1 MPLPPNFLDELRART
16 PLPPLI
22 GRKVKLA
29 RNGRQWKC
37 CCPFHN
43 EKTPS
48 FYVYDD
54 HYHCFG
60 CGQHGDA
67 IGFTMQTEGLP
78 FREAVERLAHEAGLE
93 VPKESPRQAAREAR
107 ARDLHDVLAAAAE
120 VMQRALHAPEGR
132 PGLEYLRK
140 RGLTEET
147 IARFGLG
154 WSGAGRGALAAE
166 LRPLGIEPRQLAEA
180 GLTKAAEGRDGAYSD
195 FFYNRVMFPIRDK
208 RGRIVSFGGRILGD
222 GQPKY
227 LNGPET
233 DVFSKRRTLYGLDMA
248 REAVFRGKAE
258 LIVAEGYMDV
268 IALHQA
274 GFEGAVAPL
283 GTALTPEQME
293 EIWRITPEPILCLD
307 GDAAGLR
314 AAARSAEMVL
324 PLLGTE
330 RTLHFATLPQGKD
343 PDDLIGA
350 KGPAGFRAVLEAKKP
365 LSVALYDLMADG
377 RPLATPEGRAAFRN
391 DLAAAASRIPDKA
404 LAAEY
409 RRALLDRFF
418 ESTRPQRPQRD
429 QGFRAGGEG
438 GFSRRGGKAFR
449 PPPRLP
455 PRVAPE
461 AESTRMEQ
469 ARCLLAITLAH
480 PWLLSEVEEAFA
492 LLDLPHGHPSAL
504 QAAMLAWHAGQ
515 VMAEETEGLTE
526 ASNDGAASLDSADL
540 LSHLDMTGLDE
551 ARAWVMRAT
560 GLPREAGA
568 DAQPGETLAG
578 WWHFFG
584 FLRGEGAL
592 VEDLVAAGRELET
605 ANDAAAQARVIRLSQ
620 ALSALRRGETGLEDG
635 AEGATP

>member
-1 MPLPPNFLDELRART
+1 MALPPNFLDELRART

-22 GRKVKLA
+22 GRKVKLT
-29 RNGRQWKC
+29 RNGRQWKG

-78 FREAVERLAHEAGLE
+78 FRDAVERLAGEAGLE
-93 VPKESPRQAAREAR
+93 VPKESPRQVAREAR
-107 ARDLHDVLAAAAE
+107 ARDLHDVLEAAAE
-120 VMQRALHAPEGR
+120 AMQRRLQSPEGR
-132 PGLEYLRK
+132 QALDYLK
-140 RGLTEET
+140 NRGLTDGT

-166 LRPLGIEPRQLAEA
+166 LKPLGIEPRQLAEA
-180 GLTKAAEGRDGAYSD
+180 GLVKPAEGREGSYND
-195 FFYNRVMFPIRDK
+195 FFYNRVMFPIRDR

-248 REAVFRGKAE
+248 REAVFRGKAR
-258 LIVAEGYMDV
+258 LVVAEGYMDV

-293 EIWRITPEPILCLD
+293 EIWRVTPEPVLCLD

-314 AAARSAEMVL
+314 AAARTAEMVL
-324 PLLGTE
+324 PLVGTE
-330 RTLHFATLPQGKD
+330 RSLHFATLPTGQD
-343 PDDLIGA
+343 PDDLIGK
-350 KGPAGFRAVLEAKKP
+350 KGPAAFQAVLEAAKP

-377 RPLATPEGRAAFRN
+377 RPLGTPEGRAAFRN
-391 DLAAAASRIPDKA
+391 DLAAAAGRIPDKS

-409 RRALLDRFF
+409 RSALLNRFF
-418 ESTRPQRPQRD
+418 ETTRPPRPQRQ
-429 QGFRAGGEG
+429 AGG
-438 GFSRRGGKAFR
+438 GFGPRNGNRPGFK

-455 PRVAPE
+455 PRAPPE
-461 AESTRMEQ
+461 AGNTRLEQ
-469 ARCLLAITLAH
+469 ARCLLAIMLAH
-480 PWLLSEVEEAFA
+480 PWLLNEVEEAFA
-492 LLDLPHGHPSAL
+492 LLELPHGLASAL
-504 QAAMLAWHAGQ
+504 QAALLAWHADR
-515 VMAEETEGLTE
+515 ALTE
-526 ASNDGAASLDSADL
+526 VLDGETTLLESAEL
-540 LSHLDMTGLDE
+540 MTHLHATGLDE
-551 ARAWVMRAT
+551 AREWVMRAT
-560 GLPREAGA
+560 GLPREASP
-568 DAQPGETLAG
+568 DAQPGEALDG

-592 VEDLVAAGRELET
+592 VEDLVAAGRDLVA

-635 AEGATP
+635 AEGANP

>member
-1 MPLPPNFLDELRART
+1 MALPPSFLDELRART
-16 PLPPLI
+16 PLAPLI
-22 GRKVKLA
+22 GRRVRLT
-29 RNGRQWKC
+29 RNGRQWKG

-67 IGFTMQTEGLP
+67 IGFTMQTEGLQ
-78 FREAVERLAHEAGLE
+78 FREAIERLAGEAGLE
-93 VPKESPRQAAREAR
+93 VPRESPRQVAREAR
-107 ARDLHDVLAAAAE
+107 AKDIHEVLQAACEA
-120 VMQRALHAPEGR
+120 MQRRLHGAEGR
-132 PGLEYLRK
+132 PALDYLRR
-140 RGLTEET
+140 RGLTDGT

-154 WSGAGRGALAAE
+154 WSGGGRGALAAD
-166 LRPLGIEPRQLAEA
+166 LAPLGIEPRQLAEA
-180 GLTKAAEGRDGAYSD
+180 GLTKPAEGREGAFND
-195 FFYNRVMFPIRDK
+195 FFYNRVMFPIRDR

-248 REAVFRGKAE
+248 REAVFRGKAR

-274 GFEGAVAPL
+274 GFEGAIAPL

-293 EIWRITPEPILCLD
+293 EIWRVTPEPVLCLD

-314 AAARSAEMVL
+314 AAARASEMVL
-324 PLLGTE
+324 PLIGTE
-330 RTLHFATLPQGKD
+330 RTLHFATLPLGQD
-343 PDDLIGA
+343 PDDLIGK
-350 KGPAGFRAVLEAKKP
+350 KGAAGFEAVLAAARP
-365 LSVALYDLMADG
+365 LSTALYDLMSEG
-377 RPLATPEGRAAFRN
+377 RALGTPEGRAAFRN
-391 DLAAAASRIPDKA
+391 DLAAAAGRISDKS

-409 RRALLDRFF
+409 RKALLDRFF
-418 ESTRPQRPQRD
+418 ESARPQRPARQPFTPGPRK
-429 QGFRAGGEG
+429 GG
-438 GFSRRGGKAFR
+438 APFR

-455 PRVAPE
+455 PRAAPK
-461 AESTRMEQ
+461 AGHARVEQ

-480 PWLLSEVEEAFA
+480 PWLLDEVEEAFA

-504 QAAMLAWHAGQ
+504 QAGLLAWHAGR
-515 VMAEETEGLTE
+515 ALTDVSE
-526 ASNDGAASLDSADL
+526 ADGASLDSADL
-540 LSHLDMTGLDE
+540 VDHLNETGLEE
-551 ARAWVMRAT
+551 ARAWVMGAT
-560 GLPREAGA
+560 GLPREASP
-568 DAQPGETLAG
+568 DAQPAEALDG

-592 VEDLVAAGRELET
+592 VEDLEAAGRDLVA

-620 ALSALRRGETGLEDG
+620 ALSALRRGETGLEAG
-635 AEGATP
+635 LESGVGSASP

>member
-1 MPLPPNFLDELRART
+1 MALPPNFLDELRART

-22 GRKVKLA
+22 GRKVKLT
-29 RNGRQWKC
+29 RNGRQWKG

-93 VPKESPRQAAREAR
+93 VPKESPRQAAREAK
-107 ARDLHDVLAAAAE
+107 ARTLHDVLAAAAE
-120 VMQRALHAPEGR
+120 VMQRQLHSPEGR
-132 PGLEYLRK
+132 EGLDYLRR
-140 RGLTEET
+140 RGLTDET

-166 LRPLGIEPRQLAEA
+166 LKLLGIEPRQLAEA
-180 GLTKAAEGRDGAYSD
+180 GLLKPAEGREGAYND
-195 FFYNRVMFPIRDK
+195 FFYNRVMFPIRDR

-293 EIWRITPEPILCLD
+293 EIWKVTPAPILCLD
-307 GDAAGLR
+307 ADAAGIR
-314 AAARSAEMVL
+314 AAARTAEMIL

-330 RTLHFATLPQGKD
+330 RTLHFATVEGGKD
-343 PDDLIGA
+343 PDELIRA
-350 KGPAGFRAVLEAKKP
+350 KGPAAFEGVLRAKKP
-365 LSVALYDLMADG
+365 FSAALYDLMSSD
-377 RPLATPEGRAAFRN
+377 RPLGTPEGRAAFRN

-418 ESTRPQRPQRD
+418 ESTRPPRPQRTGGGGGGGFLPRGAR
-429 QGFRAGGEG
+429 QGF
-438 GFSRRGGKAFR
+438 K

-455 PRVAPE
+455 PRPSPAIE
-461 AESTRMEQ
+461 ATRIEQ

-480 PWLLSEVEEAFA
+480 PWLLNEVEEAFA
-492 LLDLPHGHPSAL
+492 LLELPHGHPSAL
-504 QAAMLAWHAGQ
+504 QAALLAWHADQ
-515 VMAEETEGLTE
+515 ALMEEAQGLTE
-526 ASNDGAASLDSADL
+526 PSNGGDSSLDSADL
-540 LSHLDMTGLDE
+540 VAHLDATGLNE

-560 GLPREAGA
+560 GLPREASP

-592 VEDLVAAGRELET
+592 VEDLEEAVRESKA
-605 ANDAAAQARVIRLSQ
+605 ANDAVAHSRVIRLSL

-635 AEGATP
+635 ADSATP

>member
-1 MPLPPNFLDELRART
+1 MALPPNFLDELRART

-22 GRKVKLA
+22 GRKVKLT
-29 RNGRQWKC
+29 RNGRQWKG

-120 VMQRALHAPEGR
+120 AMQRRLYAPEGR
-132 PGLEYLRK
+132 QALDYLK
-140 RGLTEET
+140 NRGLTDAT

-154 WSGAGRGALAAE
+154 WSGSGRGALAAE
-166 LRPLGIEPRQLAEA
+166 LKPLGIEPGQLAEA
-180 GLTKAAEGRDGAYSD
+180 GLTKPAEGREGAYND

-248 REAVFRGKAE
+248 REAVFRGKAR

-283 GTALTPEQME
+283 GTALTPEQIE
-293 EIWRITPEPILCLD
+293 EIWRVTPEPVLCLD

-324 PLLGTE
+324 PLLGTD
-330 RTLHFATLPQGKD
+330 RTLHFATLPQGQD
-343 PDDLIGA
+343 PDDLIGR
-350 KGPAGFRAVLEAKKP
+350 KGAAGFEAVLTTAKP
-365 LSVALYDLMADG
+365 LSTALYDLMADG
-377 RPLATPEGRAAFRN
+377 RPLGSPEGRAAFRN
-391 DLAAAASRIPDKA
+391 DLAAAAGRIPDKS

-418 ESTRPQRPQRD
+418 ESTRPQRPQRP
-429 QGFRAGGEG
+429 AGGN
-438 GFSRRGGKAFR
+438 GFSPRPGSRPGFK

-455 PRVAPE
+455 PRTAPE
-461 AESTRMEQ
+461 AGNTRLEQ
-469 ARCLLAITLAH
+469 VRCLLAITLAH
-480 PWLLSEVEEAFA
+480 PWLLNEVEEAFA
-492 LLDLPHGHPSAL
+492 LLELPHGHPSAL
-504 QAAMLAWHAGQ
+504 QAALLAWHAGL
-515 VMAEETEGLTE
+515 ALTE
-526 ASNDGAASLDSADL
+526 VSNSDAGSLDSADL
-540 LSHLDMTGLDE
+540 VAHLDATGLKE
-551 ARAWVMRAT
+551 ARNWVMRAT
-560 GLPREAGA
+560 GLPREASP
-568 DAQPGETLAG
+568 DAHPGETLDG

-592 VEDLVAAGRELET
+592 VEDLVAAGRDLVA

-620 ALSALRRGETGLEDG
+620 ALSALRRGETGLEDS
-635 AEGATP
+635 AEGASP

>member
-29 RNGRQWKC
+29 RNGRQWKG

-67 IGFTMQTEGLP
+67 IGFTMGTEGLA

-93 VPKESPRQAAREAR
+93 VPKESPRQAAREAK
-107 ARDLHDVLAAAAE
+107 ARTLHDVLAAAAE
-120 VMQRALHAPEGR
+120 HMARQLRAPEGR
-132 PGLEYLRK
+132 EGLDYLRR
-140 RGLTEET
+140 RGLTDET
-147 IARFGLG
+147 IERFGLG
-154 WSGAGRGALAAE
+154 WSGAGRGALSAA
-166 LRPLGIEPRQLAEA
+166 LKPLDIEPRQLAEA
-180 GLTKAAEGRDGAYSD
+180 GLVKPVEGRDGAYND
-195 FFYNRVMFPIRDK
+195 FFYNRVMFPIRDR

-233 DVFSKRRTLYGLDMA
+233 DVFAKRRTLYGLDLA

-283 GTALTPEQME
+283 GTALTQEQME
-293 EIWRITPEPILCLD
+293 EIWKVTPAPILCLD
-307 GDAAGLR
+307 ADAAGMR

-330 RTLHFATLPQGKD
+330 RTLHFATVEGGKD
-343 PDDLIGA
+343 PDELIRA
-350 KGPAGFRAVLEAKKP
+350 KGPAAFKAVLDARKP
-365 LSVALYDLMADG
+365 LSTALYDLMADG
-377 RPLATPEGRAAFRN
+377 RPLGTPEGRAAFRN
-391 DLAAAASRIPDKA
+391 DLVAAAGQIPDKS

-409 RRALLDRFF
+409 RSALLDRFF
-418 ESTRPQRPQRD
+418 QSTRRPREA
-429 QGFRAGGEG
+429 RPAGGS
-438 GFSRRGGKAFR
+438 FSAASSSRGSRQPFR
-449 PPPRLP
+449 PPVRLP
-455 PRVAPE
+455 PRQAPE
-461 AESTRMEQ
+461 QEATRKEQ

-480 PWLLSEVEEAFA
+480 PWLLNEVEEAFA
-492 LLDLPHGHPSAL
+492 LLDLPHGHPAAL
-504 QAAMLAWHAGQ
+504 QAALLAWHAG
-515 VMAEETEGLTE
+515 VALTE
-526 ASNDGAASLDSADL
+526 ASDGGAGSLDSADL
-540 LSHLDMTGLDE
+540 VSHLQKTGLEE
-551 ARAWVMRAT
+551 ARGWVIRAT
-560 GLPREAGA
+560 GLPREAGP
-568 DAQPGETLAG
+568 DAQPGEALAG

-592 VEDLVAAGRELET
+592 VEDLEEARRELEAGNT
-605 ANDAAAQARVIRLSQ
+605 AAQARVVSLSRTLL
-620 ALSALRRGETGLEDG
+620 AYRSGETGLEDG
-635 AEGATP
+635 AEGASA

>member
-22 GRKVKLA
+22 GRKVKLT
-29 RNGRQWKC
+29 RNGRQWKG

-120 VMQRALHAPEGR
+120 AMQRWLRAPEGR
-132 PGLEYLRK
+132 QGLEYLQR
-140 RGLTEET
+140 RGLTAET
-147 IARFGLG
+147 IDRFGLG
-154 WSGAGRGALAAE
+154 WSGSGRGALAEA
-166 LRPLGIEPRQLAEA
+166 LKPLGIEPRQLAEA
-180 GLTKAAEGRDGAYSD
+180 GLSKPVEGREGAFND
-195 FFYNRVMFPIRDK
+195 FFYNRVIFPIRDK

-248 REAVFRGKAE
+248 REAVFRGKAR

-293 EIWRITPEPILCLD
+293 EIWRVTPEPVLCLD

-330 RTLHFATLPQGKD
+330 RTLHFATLPTGQD
-343 PDDLIGA
+343 PDDLIGQ
-350 KGPAGFRAVLEAKKP
+350 KGPGAFQAVLDAARP

-377 RPLATPEGRAAFRN
+377 RPLGTPEGRAAFRN
-391 DLAAAASRIPDKA
+391 DLAAAAGRIPDKA

-418 ESTRPQRPQRD
+418 ESARPQRPQR
-429 QGFRAGGEG
+429 APGGGG
-438 GFSRRGGKAFR
+438 GFAPRGGGGRPGFR

-455 PRVAPE
+455 PRVVPE
-461 AESTRMEQ
+461 AGNTRLEQ
-469 ARCLLAITLAH
+469 ARCLLAIILAH
-480 PWLLSEVEEAFA
+480 PWLLNEVEEAFA
-492 LLDLPHGHPSAL
+492 LLELPHGHPSAL
-504 QAAMLAWHAGQ
+504 QAALLAWHAGL
-515 VMAEETEGLTE
+515 VLTE
-526 ASNDGAASLDSADL
+526 ASNESTSSLDSADL
-540 LSHLDMTGLDE
+540 VAHLDATGLDE

-560 GLPREAGA
+560 GLPREASP
-568 DAQPGETLAG
+568 DAQPGETLDG

-592 VEDLVAAGRELET
+592 VEDLVEARRELET
-605 ANDAAAQARVIRLSQ
+605 TNEVAAQARVIRLSQ
-620 ALSALRRGETGLEDG
+620 ALSALRRGETGLE
-635 AEGATP
+635 EGATSATP

>member
-1 MPLPPNFLDELRART
+1 MALPPNFLDELRART
-16 PLPPLI
+16 PLAPLI
-22 GRKVKLA
+22 GRRVRLT
-29 RNGRQWKC
+29 RNGRQWKG

-67 IGFTMQTEGLP
+67 IGFTMQTEGLQ
-78 FREAVERLAHEAGLE
+78 FREAIERLAGEAGLE
-93 VPKESPRQAAREAR
+93 VPRESPRQVAREAR
-107 ARDLHDVLAAAAE
+107 AKDIHEVLQAACEA
-120 VMQRALHAPEGR
+120 MQRRLRGVEGR
-132 PGLEYLRK
+132 PALDYLRR
-140 RGLTEET
+140 RGLTDET

-154 WSGAGRGALAAE
+154 WSGGGRGALASD
-166 LRPLGIEPRQLAEA
+166 LKPLGIEPRQLAEA
-180 GLTKAAEGRDGAYSD
+180 GLTKPAEGREGAFND
-195 FFYNRVMFPIRDK
+195 FFYNRVMFPIRDR

-248 REAVFRGKAE
+248 REAVFRGKAR

-293 EIWRITPEPILCLD
+293 EIWRVTPEPVLCLD

-314 AAARSAEMVL
+314 AAARASEMVL
-324 PLLGTE
+324 PLIGTE
-330 RTLHFATLPQGKD
+330 RTLHFATLPLGQD
-343 PDDLIGA
+343 PDDLIGK
-350 KGPAGFRAVLEAKKP
+350 KGAAGFEAVLAGARP
-365 LSVALYDLMADG
+365 LSTALYDLMAEG
-377 RPLATPEGRAAFRN
+377 RALGTPEGRAAFRN
-391 DLAAAASRIPDKA
+391 DLAAAAGRISDKS

-418 ESTRPQRPQRD
+418 ESARPQRPARQPFTPGPRKN
-429 QGFRAGGEG
+429 GAP
-438 GFSRRGGKAFR
+438 FR
-449 PPPRLP
+449 PPTRLP
-455 PRVAPE
+455 PRAAPE
-461 AESTRMEQ
+461 AGHARMEQ

-480 PWLLSEVEEAFA
+480 PWLLDEVEEAFA
-492 LLDLPHGHPSAL
+492 LLDLPHGNPAAL
-504 QAAMLAWHAGQ
+504 QAGLLAWHAGRALTD
-515 VMAEETEGLTE
+515 VSEAEG
-526 ASNDGAASLDSADL
+526 ASLDSADL
-540 LSHLDMTGLDE
+540 VDHLNETGLEE
-551 ARAWVMRAT
+551 ARAWVMGAT
-560 GLPREAGA
+560 GLPREASP
-568 DAQPGETLAG
+568 DAQPAEALDG

-592 VEDLVAAGRELET
+592 VEDLEAAGRDLVA

-620 ALSALRRGETGLEDG
+620 ALSALRRGETGLEAG
-635 AEGATP
+635 LESGVGSASP

>member
-1 MPLPPNFLDELRART
+1 MALPPNFLDELRART

-29 RNGRQWKC
+29 RNGRQWKG

-54 HYHCFG
+54 HFHCFG

-120 VMQRALHAPEGR
+120 TMQRALFAPEGR
-132 PGLEYLRK
+132 PALDYLK
-140 RGLTEET
+140 NRGLTDAT

-166 LRPLGIEPRQLAEA
+166 LKPLGIEPRQLAEA
-180 GLTKAAEGRDGAYSD
+180 GLTKPAEGREGAYND

-248 REAVFRGKAE
+248 REAVFRGKAR

-293 EIWRITPEPILCLD
+293 EIWRVTPEPVLCLD
-307 GDAAGLR
+307 ADAAGLR

-324 PLLGTE
+324 PLLGTD
-330 RTLHFATLPQGKD
+330 RTLRFATVQGGKD
-343 PDDLIGA
+343 PDELIRA
-350 KGPAGFRAVLEAKKP
+350 KGPAAFQAVLDSAKP
-365 LSVALYDLMADG
+365 LSIALYDLMADG
-377 RPLATPEGRAAFRN
+377 RPLSTPEGRAAFRN
-391 DLAAAASRIPDKA
+391 DLAAAAGRIPDKS
-404 LAAEY
+404 LASEY
-409 RRALLDRFF
+409 RSALLNRFF
-418 ESTRPQRPQRD
+418 ESARPQRPQRP
-429 QGFRAGGEG
+429 QGGEG
-438 GFSRRGGKAFR
+438 SFRRGSRPGFK

-480 PWLLSEVEEAFA
+480 PWLLGEVEEAFA
-492 LLDLPHGHPSAL
+492 LLDLPHGHPSAI
-504 QAAMLAWHAGQ
+504 QAAMLAWHAEAALAGE
-515 VMAEETEGLTE
+515 ARGLTE
-526 ASNDGAASLDSADL
+526 ASNPGLTSLDSGDL
-540 LSHLDMTGLDE
+540 VAHLDATGLQE
-551 ARAWVMRAT
+551 ARDWVLRAT
-560 GLPREAGA
+560 GLPREAGP

-620 ALSALRRGETGLEDG
+620 ALSALRRGETGLE
-635 AEGATP
+635 EGADGVTP

>member
-1 MPLPPNFLDELRART
+1 MALPPNFLDELRART

-22 GRKVKLA
+22 GRKVKLT
-29 RNGRQWKC
+29 RNGRQWKG

-78 FREAVERLAHEAGLE
+78 FREAVERLAGEAGLE
-93 VPKESPRQAAREAR
+93 VPKESPRQVAREAR
-107 ARDLHDVLAAAAE
+107 ARDLHDVLQAAAE
-120 VMQRALHAPEGR
+120 AMQRRLQSPEGR
-132 PGLEYLRK
+132 QALDYLK
-140 RGLTEET
+140 NRGLTDET

-166 LRPLGIEPRQLAEA
+166 LNPLGIEPRQLAEA
-180 GLTKAAEGRDGAYSD
+180 GLVKPAEGREGFND
-195 FFYNRVMFPIRDK
+195 FFYNRVMFPIRDR

-248 REAVFRGKAE
+248 REAVFRGKSR

-274 GFEGAVAPL
+274 GFDGAVAPL

-293 EIWRITPEPILCLD
+293 EIWRVTPEPVLCLD

-314 AAARSAEMVL
+314 AAARTAEMVL
-324 PLLGTE
+324 PLVGTE
-330 RTLHFATLPQGKD
+330 RSLHFATLPTGQD
-343 PDDLIGA
+343 PDDLIGK
-350 KGPAGFRAVLEAKKP
+350 KGPTAFQAVLGAAKP

-377 RPLATPEGRAAFRN
+377 RPLGTPEGRAAFRN
-391 DLAAAASRIPDKA
+391 DLAAAAGRIPDKS

-409 RRALLDRFF
+409 RSALLNRFF
-418 ESTRPQRPQRD
+418 ETTRPPRPQRQ
-429 QGFRAGGEG
+429 AGG
-438 GFSRRGGKAFR
+438 GFGPRNGNRPGFK

-455 PRVAPE
+455 PRAPPE
-461 AESTRMEQ
+461 AGNTRLEQ
-469 ARCLLAITLAH
+469 ARCLLAIMLAH
-480 PWLLSEVEEAFA
+480 PWLLNEVEEAFA
-492 LLDLPHGHPSAL
+492 LLELPHGHPSAL
-504 QAAMLAWHAGQ
+504 QAALLAWHADQ
-515 VMAEETEGLTE
+515 VLTE
-526 ASNDGAASLDSADL
+526 VSEGETALLDSAEL
-540 LSHLDMTGLDE
+540 MTHLHSTGLDE
-551 ARAWVMRAT
+551 ARDWVMRAT
-560 GLPREAGA
+560 GLPREASS
-568 DAQPGETLAG
+568 DAQPGETLDG

-592 VEDLVAAGRELET
+592 VEDLVAAGRDLVA
-605 ANDAAAQARVIRLSQ
+605 ANDAGAQARVIRLSQ

-635 AEGATP
+635 AEGANP

>member
-1 MPLPPNFLDELRART
+1 MALPPNFLDELRART
-16 PLPPLI
+16 PLPSVI
-22 GRKVKLA
+22 GRKVKLT
-29 RNGRQWKC
+29 RNGRQWKG

-107 ARDLHDVLAAAAE
+107 AKDLNEVLAGAAE
-120 VMQRALHAPEGR
+120 IMQQALRTPEGR
-132 PGLEYLRK
+132 PALDYLKK
-140 RGLTEET
+140 RGLTDET

-166 LRPLGIEPRQLAEA
+166 LKPLGIEPRQLAEA
-180 GLTKAAEGRDGAYSD
+180 GLTKPVEGREGAYND

-293 EIWRITPEPILCLD
+293 EIWRVTPEPILCLD

-330 RTLHFATLPQGKD
+330 RTLHFATLPQGQD

-350 KGPAGFRAVLEAKKP
+350 KGPDAFGAVLKAKKP

-377 RPLATPEGRAAFRN
+377 RPLGTPEGRAAFRN
-391 DLAAAASRIPDKA
+391 DLAAAAGRIPDKS
-404 LAAEY
+404 LASEY
-409 RRALLDRFF
+409 RSALLDRFF
-418 ESTRPQRPQRD
+418 QEARPKRPQAPPR
-429 QGFRAGGEG
+429 QGGGGAGSEG
-438 GFSRRGGKAFR
+438 GFRRGKGAPFR
-449 PPPRLP
+449 PPVRIP
-455 PRVAPE
+455 PRAAPE
-461 AESTRMEQ
+461 AGNTRLEQ

-480 PWLLSEVEEAFA
+480 PWLLHEVEEAFA
-492 LLDLPHGHPSAL
+492 LLELPHGHPSAL
-504 QAAMLAWHAGQ
+504 QAALLAWHAGL
-515 VMAEETEGLTE
+515 ALTE
-526 ASNDGAASLDSADL
+526 VSEGEPLSLDSAEL
-540 LSHLDMTGLDE
+540 VAHLDATGLNE

-560 GLPREAGA
+560 GLPREASS

-605 ANDAAAQARVIRLSQ
+605 VNDAAAQARVVRLSQ

-635 AEGATP
+635 AEGASP

>member
-22 GRKVKLA
+22 GRKVKLT
-29 RNGRQWKC
+29 RNGRQWKG

-78 FREAVERLAHEAGLE
+78 FREAVERLAGEAGLE

-107 ARDLHDVLAAAAE
+107 AKDIHEVLAAAAE
-120 VMQRALHAPEGR
+120 VMARWLRAPEGR
-132 PGLEYLRK
+132 QGLDYLRG
-140 RGLTEET
+140 RGLTEAT
-147 IARFGLG
+147 ISRFGLG

-166 LRPLGIEPRQLAEA
+166 LKPLGIEPRQLAEA
-180 GLTKAAEGRDGAYSD
+180 GLVKPAEGREGVYND
-195 FFYNRVMFPIRDK
+195 FFYNRVTFPIRDR
-208 RGRIVSFGGRILGD
+208 RGRVVSFGGRILGD

-233 DVFSKRRTLYGLDMA
+233 EAFSKRRTLYGLDMA
-248 REAVFRGKAE
+248 REAVFRGRAR
-258 LIVAEGYMDV
+258 LVVAEGYMDV

-293 EIWRITPEPILCLD
+293 EIWRVTPEPVLCLD
-307 GDAAGLR
+307 ADAAGLR
-314 AAARSAEMVL
+314 AAARTAEMVM

-330 RTLHFATLPQGKD
+330 RTLHFAAVTGGKD
-343 PDDLIGA
+343 PDDLIRA
-350 KGPAGFRAVLEAKKP
+350 KGPAAFQAVLDAARP
-365 LSVALYDLMADG
+365 LSTALYDLMADS
-377 RPLATPEGRAAFRN
+377 RPLGTPEGRAAFRN
-391 DLAAAASRIPDKA
+391 DLAAAAGRIPDKA

-418 ESTRPQRPQRD
+418 ESTRPQRPQRAP
-429 QGFRAGGEG
+429 FVPRAGGG
-438 GFSRRGGKAFR
+438 GRPGFK

-455 PRVAPE
+455 PRPSPAAE
-461 AESTRMEQ
+461 ATRIEQ

-480 PWLLSEVEEAFA
+480 PWLLNEVEEAFA
-492 LLDLPHGHPSAL
+492 LLELPHGQPSAL
-504 QAAMLAWHAGQ
+504 QAAMLAWHADQ
-515 VMAEETEGLTE
+515 VLAEEAQGLTD
-526 ASNDGAASLDSADL
+526 ASIVDPTSLDSADL
-540 LSHLDMTGLDE
+540 VAHLDATGLGE

-560 GLPREAGA
+560 GLPREAGS

-592 VEDLVAAGRELET
+592 VEDLEAAGRELEA

-620 ALSALRRGETGLEDG
+620 ALSALRRGETGLE
-635 AEGATP
+635 EGAGGAAP

>member
-1 MPLPPNFLDELRART
+1 MALPPNFLDELRART

-22 GRKVKLA
+22 GRKVKLT
-29 RNGRQWKC
+29 RNGRQWKG

-107 ARDLHDVLAAAAE
+107 AKDLHEVLAAAAE
-120 VMQRALHAPEGR
+120 AMQRWLRAPEGR
-132 PGLEYLRK
+132 EGLDYLKR
-140 RGLTEET
+140 RGLTDET

-154 WSGAGRGALAAE
+154 WSGTGRGVLAEALK
-166 LRPLGIEPRQLAEA
+166 PLGIEPRQLAEA
-180 GLTKAAEGRDGAYSD
+180 GLSRPVEGREGVFND

-233 DVFSKRRTLYGLDMA
+233 DVFSKRRTLYGLDLA
-248 REAVFRGKAE
+248 REAVFRGKAR

-293 EIWRITPEPILCLD
+293 EIWRVSPEPVLCLD
-307 GDAAGLR
+307 ADAAGLR
-314 AAARSAEMVL
+314 AASRTAEMVM

-330 RTLHFATLPQGKD
+330 RTLRFATVEGGKD
-343 PDDLIGA
+343 PDELIRA
-350 KGPAGFRAVLEAKKP
+350 KGPAAFQAVLDAARP
-365 LSVALYDLMADG
+365 LSVALYDLMSAG
-377 RPLATPEGRAAFRN
+377 RPLESPEGRAAFRN
-391 DLAAAASRIPDKA
+391 DLAAAANQIPDKA

-418 ESTRPQRPQRD
+418 ETTRPQRPQRP
-429 QGFRAGGEG
+429 QGGAAG
-438 GFSRRGGKAFR
+438 FAPRGGRPGFK

-455 PRVAPE
+455 PRPSPG
-461 AESTRMEQ
+461 AESARLEQ
-469 ARCLLAITLAH
+469 ARCLLAITLTH
-480 PWLLSEVEEAFA
+480 PWLLNEVEEAFA
-492 LLDLPHGHPSAL
+492 LLELPHGPPSAL

-515 VMAEETEGLTE
+515 VLAEEAQNLTE
-526 ASNDGAASLDSADL
+526 ASNSGGSSLDSADL
-540 LSHLDMTGLDE
+540 VAHLDATGLNE

-560 GLPREAGA
+560 GLPREARP
-568 DAQPGETLAG
+568 DAQPGESLAG

-592 VEDLVAAGRELET
+592 VEDLVEARRELEA

-620 ALSALRRGETGLEDG
+620 ALSALRRGETGLEEG
-635 AEGATP
+635 AESAAP

>member
-1 MPLPPNFLDELRART
+1 MALPPNFLDELRART

-22 GRKVKLA
+22 GRKVKLT
-29 RNGRQWKC
+29 RNGRQWKG

-60 CGQHGDA
+60 CGAHGDA

-78 FREAVERLAHEAGLE
+78 FRDAVERLAGEAGLE
-93 VPKESPRQAAREAR
+93 VPQESPRQVAREAR
-107 ARDLHDVLAAAAE
+107 ARDLHDVLQVAAE
-120 VMQRALHAPEGR
+120 AMHRRLFSPEGR
-132 PGLEYLRK
+132 QALDYLK
-140 RGLTEET
+140 NRGLTDET

-154 WSGAGRGALAAE
+154 WSGSGRGALAAE
-166 LRPLGIEPRQLAEA
+166 LKPLGIEPRQLAEA
-180 GLTKAAEGRDGAYSD
+180 GLVKQVEGREGTYND
-195 FFYNRVMFPIRDK
+195 FFYNRVIFPIRDR

-248 REAVFRGKAE
+248 REAVFRGKAD

-293 EIWRITPEPILCLD
+293 EIWKVTPAPILCLD
-307 GDAAGLR
+307 ADAAGMR
-314 AAARSAEMVL
+314 AAVRTAEMVL

-330 RTLHFATLPQGKD
+330 RTLHFASVESGKD
-343 PDDLIGA
+343 PDELIRSKGA
-350 KGPAGFRAVLEAKKP
+350 AAFGEVLKAKKP
-365 LSVALYDLMADG
+365 FSIALYDLMALD
-377 RPLATPEGRAAFRN
+377 RPLGSPEGRAAFRN
-391 DLAAAASRIPDKA
+391 DLAAAAGRIPDKA

-418 ESTRPQRPQRD
+418 ETTRPQRPQR
-429 QGFRAGGEG
+429 QSGGNGFAP
-438 GFSRRGGKAFR
+438 RGGNRPGFR

-455 PRVAPE
+455 PRVPPE
-461 AESTRMEQ
+461 ASNARMEQ
-469 ARCLLAITLAH
+469 ARCLLAITMTH
-480 PWLLSEVEEAFA
+480 PWILNEVEEAFA
-492 LLDLPHGHPSAL
+492 LLDLPQGHPSVL
-504 QAAMLAWHAGQ
+504 QAALLAWYAGL
-515 VMAEETEGLTE
+515 ALTE
-526 ASNDGAASLDSADL
+526 ASGDGRTSLDSGIL
-540 LSHLDMTGLDE
+540 MTHLQAIGLDE
-551 ARAWVMRAT
+551 ARNWVMRAT
-560 GLPREAGA
+560 GLPREASP
-568 DAQPGETLAG
+568 DALPGETLDG

-592 VEDLVAAGRELET
+592 VEDLVAAGRDLVA

-620 ALSALRRGETGLEDG
+620 ALSDLRRGETGLENG
-635 AEGATP
+635 VEGAGPIG